1 MRRTAVAIILLA
13 TTICAQPLLPVPG
26 GSLVYTESNPAS
38 VNLFDPGTLTTTP
51 LTTATTAATLIAPS
65 GCCVSATRDV
75 IFADFTGVSIYR
87 IDVLGNMTT
96 MATGLLNNVNRVI
109 EDYNGDVVYSGNAFL
124 YAPSS
129 VMRLDTLGLVTT
141 IAVLTGNPLG
151 IMLEPNGNFPT
162 GNYVVTLPLQGELQR
177 VDSAGG
183 VTVLATGLSFPTG
196 VSRFPNGDYA
206 VAAAGTDSIM
216 RVPANGGTPT
226 TFVPGSALGNIKD
239 VVADGQGGFYV
250 SEAGG
255 LTGNRLQHVDAGG
268 NVSLI
273 AGNGTFSGQ
282 YLQSM
287 NVAASVIALPGAGA
301 APNGLG
307 SLTLDFPAYPGEA
320 YQTFISDALHPG
332 ISFGAADP
340 RGTPLNPGPL
350 FQQSFGIGF
359 PGITAGWVGNLSG
372 SGGGAVTLN
381 LSPTIKNFLRNTP
394 AGIRVHFQVA
404 IINPMSPSSVARISN
419 LCTVIFQ

>member
-1 MRRTAVAIILLA
+1 MRPPTILFLFVAA
-13 TTICAQPLLPVPG
+13 TVSAQPLLPVPG

-109 EDYNGDVVYSGNAFL
+109 EDYNGDVVYTGNAL
-124 YAPSS
+124 IYAPSS

-177 VDSAGG
+177 VDPAGG

-206 VAAAGTDSIM
+206 VAAAGTDAIM
-216 RVPANGGTPT
+216 RVPASGGTPT
-226 TFVPGSALGNIKD
+226 TWVPGSALGNIKD
-239 VVADGQGGFYV
+239 VLADGEGGCYV

-273 AGNGTFSGQ
+273 AGNGAFTGL
-282 YLQSM
+282 YLQ
-287 NVAASVIALPGAGA
+287 NAAVAASVIAPPIAGTGL
-301 APNGLG
+301 NGLWG
-307 SLTLDFPAYPGEA
+307 LTLDFPLYPSGV
-320 YQTFISDALHPG
+320 YQTFMSGTIHPG
-332 ISFGAADP
+332 LAFPGGDP
-340 RGTPLNPGPL
+340 RGTPLNFNDPL
-350 FQQSFGIGF
+350 FQQSLGVGF
-359 PGITAGWVGNLSG
+359 PGITAGWVGGLSG
-372 SGGGAVTLN
+372 SGGGAVTMN
-381 LSPTIKNFLRNTP
+381 LTPYPTSSF
-394 AGIRVHFQVA
+394 AGVRLHFQVA
-404 IINPMSPSSVARISN
+404 ILNPASHNSLARISN
-419 LCTVIFQ
+419 LCTVVFQ